1 MSLSFPASI
10 FGVLDYPTVNGF
22 IFPVNYCIGCLNFL
36 VNALVMSITG
46 SLTGAYIVY
55 IGLFVVDII
64 IVAFT
69 EEGKWDKQKHP
80 ELMKK

>member
-1 MSLSFPASI
+1 
-10 FGVLDYPTVNGF
+10 
-22 IFPVNYCIGCLNFL
+22 
-36 VNALVMSITG
+36 MSITG